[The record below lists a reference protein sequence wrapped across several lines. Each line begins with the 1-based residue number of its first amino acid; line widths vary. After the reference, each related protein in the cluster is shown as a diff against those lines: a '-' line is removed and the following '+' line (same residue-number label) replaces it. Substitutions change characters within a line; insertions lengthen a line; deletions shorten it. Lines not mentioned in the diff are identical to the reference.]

1 MELTTLTATISSPHT
16 DKKNNFKKANNS
28 SAVPNSNNKITNFMI
43 SSQSPSP
50 ERNNS
55 MPNPK
60 PNQVGVFMRKNVL
73 INSDKKKDVSE
84 DSLKH

>member
-1 MELTTLTATISSPHT
+1 MELTTLTATISST
-16 DKKNNFKKANNS
+16 QTEKKNNFKKANNS
-28 SAVPNSNNKITNFMI
+28 SAVPNSNNKITNYMI

-73 INSDKKKDVSE
+73 INSDK
-84 DSLKH
+84 